1 MANLND
7 ILQGLVTTDNK
18 VINRLLSN
26 MNTDISD
33 ITGELSAIRSELA
46 STKTDL
52 NTNISDITDE
62 LNTIR
67 SDLTSTKADLEK
79 EIQSTI
85 GGIRQEVTNNITILQ
100 EQIQRGSGSYA
111 IVDKDTPEKGGS
123 GTLVT
128 DVLAS
133 QGQCYNLTTS
143 SSTNYC
149 LYSGVF
155 SDVKYGYYAICARVR
170 IGKASTDSSLV
181 QLKVLNG
188 AQEILIKDFPGSTF
202 SSTSQYYYLY
212 ATFKYEGTS
221 GTAKQPLSFQLHTH
235 KVASIPIY
243 FDYAYISMII
253 PSVFL

>member
-18 VINRLLSN
+18 VINRLLSDVSN
-26 MNTDISD
+26 MNTD
-33 ITGELSAIRSELA
+33 
-46 STKTDL
+46 
-52 NTNISDITDE
+52 ISDITDE

-67 SDLTSTKADLEK
+67 SDLTSTKADLET

-85 GGIRQEVTNNITILQ
+85 TGVRQEVTNNITILQ
-100 EQIQRGSGSYA
+100 EQVQRGSGSYA

-143 SSTNYC
+143 SSTSYC

-170 IGKASTDSSLV
+170 IGKASTASSLV

-188 AQEILIKDFPGSTF
+188 TQEVLVKDFPGSVF

-212 ATFKYEGTS
+212 ATFKYEGAS
-221 GTAKQPLSFQLHTH
+221 GTAKQPLSFRLHTH
-235 KVASIPIY
+235 MVADIPIY
-243 FDYAYISMII
+243 FDYAYISMIM

>member
-18 VINRLLSN
+18 VINRLLSDVSN
-26 MNTDISD
+26 MNTDISG
-33 ITGELSAIRSELA
+33 ITDKLSTIRTELA

-52 NTNISDITDE
+52 ES
-62 LNTIR
+62 
-67 SDLTSTKADLEK
+67 

-100 EQIQRGSGSYA
+100 EQVQRGSGSYA
-111 IVDKDTPEKGGS
+111 IVDKDTPERGGS

-133 QGQCYNLTTS
+133 QGECYNLTTS

-149 LYSGVF
+149 LYSGAF
-155 SDVKYGYYAICARVR
+155 SDVKYGYYSICARVR
-170 IGKASTDSSLV
+170 IGTTSTATSLV

-188 AQEILIKDFPGSTF
+188 TEEILTKDFPGTTF
-202 SSTSQYYYLY
+202 GSTSQYYYLY
-212 ATFKYEGTS
+212 ATFKYENTS
-221 GTAKQPLSFQLHTH
+221 GNAKQPLSFQLHTH
-235 KVASIPIY
+235 MVADIPIY
-243 FDYAYISMII
+243 FDYAYISMIM

>member
-18 VINRLLSN
+18 VINRLLSDVSN
-26 MNTDISD
+26 MNTD
-33 ITGELSAIRSELA
+33 
-46 STKTDL
+46 
-52 NTNISDITDE
+52 ISDITDE

-67 SDLTSTKADLEK
+67 SDLTSTKADLET

-85 GGIRQEVTNNITILQ
+85 TGVRQEVTNNITILQ
-100 EQIQRGSGSYA
+100 EQVQRGSGSYA
-111 IVDKDTPEKGGS
+111 IVDKDTPERGGS

-133 QGQCYNLTTS
+133 QGECYNLTTS

-149 LYSGVF
+149 LYSGAF
-155 SDVKYGYYAICARVR
+155 SDVKYGYYSICARVR
-170 IGKASTDSSLV
+170 IGTTSTATSLV

-188 AQEILIKDFPGSTF
+188 TEEILTKDFPGTTF
-202 SSTSQYYYLY
+202 GSTSQYYYLY
-212 ATFKYEGTS
+212 ATFKYENTS
-221 GTAKQPLSFQLHTH
+221 GNAKQPLSFQLHTH
-235 KVASIPIY
+235 MVADIPIY
-243 FDYAYISMII
+243 FDYAYISMIM

>member
-52 NTNISDITDE
+52 ET
-62 LNTIR
+62 
-67 SDLTSTKADLEK
+67 

-85 GGIRQEVTNNITILQ
+85 TGVRQEVTNNITILQ
-100 EQIQRGSGSYA
+100 EQVQRGSGSYA
-111 IVDKDTPEKGGS
+111 IVDKDTPEREGS

-133 QGQCYNLTTS
+133 QGECYNLTTS

-149 LYSGVF
+149 LYSGAF
-155 SDVKYGYYAICARVR
+155 SDVKYGYYSICARVR
-170 IGKASTDSSLV
+170 IGTTSTATSLV

-188 AQEILIKDFPGSTF
+188 TEEILTKDFPGSTF

-212 ATFKYEGTS
+212 ATFKYEGAS

-235 KVASIPIY
+235 MVADIPIY
-243 FDYAYISMII
+243 FDYAYISMIM

>member
-18 VINRLLSN
+18 VINRLLSDVSN
-26 MNTDISD
+26 MNTD
-33 ITGELSAIRSELA
+33 
-46 STKTDL
+46 
-52 NTNISDITDE
+52 ISDITDE

-67 SDLTSTKADLEK
+67 SDLTSTKADLET

-85 GGIRQEVTNNITILQ
+85 TGVRQEVTNNITILQ
-100 EQIQRGSGSYA
+100 EQVQRGSGSYA

-143 SSTNYC
+143 SSQNYC
-149 LYSGVF
+149 LYSGAF

-170 IGKASTDSSLV
+170 IGKASTASSLV

-188 AQEILIKDFPGSTF
+188 SKEILVKDFPGSVF

-212 ATFKYEGTS
+212 ATFKYEGAS

-235 KVASIPIY
+235 TIAGIPIY

>member
-18 VINRLLSN
+18 VINRLLSDVSN

-33 ITGELSAIRSELA
+33 ITGELSTIKSELA
-46 STKTDL
+46 STKT
-52 NTNISDITDE
+52 E
-62 LNTIR
+62 L
-67 SDLTSTKADLEK
+67 DSTKTDLK
-79 EIQSTI
+79 TEIQSTI
-85 GGIRQEVTNNITILQ
+85 GGVRQEVTNNITILQ
-100 EQIQRGSGSYA
+100 EQVQRGSGSYA

-143 SSTNYC
+143 SSQNYC
-149 LYSGVF
+149 LYSGAF
-155 SDVKYGYYAICARVR
+155 SDVKYGHYAICARVR
-170 IGKASTDSSLV
+170 IGKASTASSLV

-188 AQEILIKDFPGSTF
+188 SKEILVKDFPGSVF
-202 SSTSQYYYLY
+202 SSTNQYYYLY
-212 ATFKYEGTS
+212 ATFKYEGAS

-235 KVASIPIY
+235 TIAGIPIY

>member
-18 VINRLLSN
+18 VINRLLFDVSN

-33 ITGELSAIRSELA
+33 ITDKLSTIRTELA

-52 NTNISDITDE
+52 ES
-62 LNTIR
+62 
-67 SDLTSTKADLEK
+67 

-100 EQIQRGSGSYA
+100 EQVQRGSGSYA
-111 IVDKDTPEKGGS
+111 IVDKDTPERGGS

-133 QGQCYNLTTS
+133 QGECYNLTTS

-149 LYSGVF
+149 LYSGAF
-155 SDVKYGYYAICARVR
+155 SDVKYGYYSICARVR
-170 IGKASTDSSLV
+170 IGTTSTATSLV

-188 AQEILIKDFPGSTF
+188 TEEILTKDFPGTTF
-202 SSTSQYYYLY
+202 GSTSQYYYLY
-212 ATFKYEGTS
+212 ATFKYENTS
-221 GTAKQPLSFQLHTH
+221 GNAKQPLSFQLNTH
-235 KVASIPIY
+235 MVADIPIY
-243 FDYAYISMII
+243 FDYAYISMIM

>member
-18 VINRLLSN
+18 VINRLLSDVSN

-33 ITGELSAIRSELA
+33 ITGELSTIRTELD

-52 NTNISDITDE
+52 KT
-62 LNTIR
+62 
-67 SDLTSTKADLEK
+67 

-85 GGIRQEVTNNITILQ
+85 TGVRQEVTNNITILQ
-100 EQIQRGSGSYA
+100 EQVQRGSGSYA

-143 SSTNYC
+143 SSQNYC
-149 LYSGVF
+149 LYSGAF

-170 IGKASTDSSLV
+170 IGKTSSASSLV

-188 AQEILIKDFPGSTF
+188 SKEILTKDFPGSTF

-212 ATFKYEGTS
+212 ATFKYEGAS

-235 KVASIPIY
+235 KVAGIPIY

-253 PSVFL
+253 PSVFI

>member
-18 VINRLLSN
+18 VINRLLSDVSN

-33 ITGELSAIRSELA
+33 ITGELSTIRSELT

-52 NTNISDITDE
+52 ET
-62 LNTIR
+62 
-67 SDLTSTKADLEK
+67 

-100 EQIQRGSGSYA
+100 EQVQRGSGSYA
-111 IVDKDTPEKGGS
+111 IVDKDTPGRGGS

-128 DVLAS
+128 DILAS
-133 QGQCYNLTTS
+133 QGECYNLTTS
-143 SSTNYC
+143 SSSNYC
-149 LYSGVF
+149 LYSGAF
-155 SDVKYGYYAICARVR
+155 SDVKYGYYAICARIR
-170 IGKASTDSSLV
+170 IGKTSTATSLV

-188 AQEILIKDFPGSTF
+188 TKEILVKDFPGTTF

-212 ATFKYEGTS
+212 TTFKYENTS
-221 GTAKQPLSFQLHTH
+221 GDAKQQLSFQLHTH
-235 KVASIPIY
+235 MVAGIPIY
-243 FDYAYISMII
+243 FDYAYISMIM

>member
-18 VINRLLSN
+18 VINRLLSDVSN
-26 MNTDISD
+26 MNTDISG
-33 ITGELSAIRSELA
+33 ITDKLSTIRTELA

-52 NTNISDITDE
+52 ES
-62 LNTIR
+62 
-67 SDLTSTKADLEK
+67 

-100 EQIQRGSGSYA
+100 EQVQRGSGSYA
-111 IVDKDTPEKGGS
+111 IVDKDTPEREGS

-133 QGQCYNLTTS
+133 QGECYNLTTS

-149 LYSGVF
+149 LYSGAF
-155 SDVKYGYYAICARVR
+155 SDVKYGYYSICARVR
-170 IGKASTDSSLV
+170 IGTTSTATSLV

-188 AQEILIKDFPGSTF
+188 TEEILTKDFPGTTF
-202 SSTSQYYYLY
+202 GSTSQYYYLY
-212 ATFKYEGTS
+212 ATFKYENTS
-221 GTAKQPLSFQLHTH
+221 GNAKQPLSFQLHTH
-235 KVASIPIY
+235 MVADIPIY
-243 FDYAYISMII
+243 FDYAYISMIM

>member
-18 VINRLLSN
+18 VINRLLSDVSN
-26 MNTDISD
+26 MNTDISG
-33 ITGELSAIRSELA
+33 ITDELSTIRTELA

-52 NTNISDITDE
+52 E
-62 LNTIR
+62 L
-67 SDLTSTKADLEK
+67 

-100 EQIQRGSGSYA
+100 EQVQRGSGSYA
-111 IVDKDTPEKGGS
+111 IVDKDTPEREGS

-133 QGQCYNLTTS
+133 QGECYNLTTS

-149 LYSGVF
+149 LYSGAF
-155 SDVKYGYYAICARVR
+155 SDVKYGYYSICARVR
-170 IGKASTDSSLV
+170 IGTTSTATSLV

-188 AQEILIKDFPGSTF
+188 TEEILTKDFPGAIF
-202 SSTSQYYYLY
+202 GSTSQYYYLY
-212 ATFKYEGTS
+212 ATFKYESTS
-221 GTAKQPLSFQLHTH
+221 GNAKQPLSFQLHTH
-235 KVASIPIY
+235 MVADIPIY
-243 FDYAYISMII
+243 FDYAYISMIM